1 MIPIT
6 DNKTNMSVSRIA
18 GRYAKSL
25 LDLAQEQGKLDTILQ
40 DVQSFKEATTNRDLF
55 LMLKSPIINTDKKR
69 NVVKAIF
76 GDRMDQLTNAF
87 VDIIMT
93 KGREEFLPEI
103 CDEFVNQY
111 RGLKNITSATVTSA
125 VELNDATLTKI
136 KNKIMTEMSNGAGE
150 VEVVTK
156 VDPSLIGGFVIEVGD
171 KLYDASVAHKLGKLR
186 KEFAG
191 NDYQSKM

>member
-1 MIPIT
+1 
-6 DNKTNMSVSRIA
+6 MSVSRIA

-25 LDLAQEQGKLDTILQ
+25 LDLAQEQGKLDTILG
-40 DVQSFKEATTNRDLF
+40 DVQSFKEATTNRDLL

-69 NVVKAIF
+69 SVVSAIF
-76 GDRMDQLTNAF
+76 GDRLDQLTNAF
-87 VDIIMT
+87 IDIIMRQ
-93 KGREEFLPEI
+93 GREEYLPEI

-111 RGLKNITSATVTSA
+111 RGLKNITSAKVTSA
-125 VELNDATLTKI
+125 VALNDATLTKI
-136 KNKIMTEMSNGAGE
+136 KNKIMSEMANGASE

-186 KEFAG
+186 KEF
-191 NDYQSKM
+191 S

>member
-1 MIPIT
+1 
-6 DNKTNMSVSRIA
+6 MSVSRIA

-87 VDIIMT
+87 VDIIT
-93 KGREEFLPEI
+93 VSYTHLTLPTNRE
-103 CDEFVNQY
+103 
-111 RGLKNITSATVTSA
+111 
-125 VELNDATLTKI
+125 
-136 KNKIMTEMSNGAGE
+136 M
-150 VEVVTK
+150 
-156 VDPSLIGGFVIEVGD
+156 
-171 KLYDASVAHKLGKLR
+171 
-186 KEFAG
+186 
-191 NDYQSKM
+191 

>member
-1 MIPIT
+1 
-6 DNKTNMSVSRIA
+6 MSVSRIA

-40 DVQSFKEATTNRDLF
+40 DVKSFKEATTNRELF